1 VKIDV
6 NDLYRSLP
14 AMLSFF
20 PTFLPFLLFAF
31 VASITP
37 GPTNILVLS
46 HSARYGFAAAV
57 PIIFGACASAA
68 TLVLLVG
75 TGAGTSLSAL
85 PIVLSAMQWL
95 GVAWLSYLA
104 WQIFSA
110 PAVALETQGNDRRLS
125 CMGAAGLQLINPKT
139 WMMALAVVSV
149 FAGAG
154 EQRLLHVMYLS
165 LAFFLISLPCLGA
178 WALLGTGS
186 QRWLRSPRAM
196 QHFNRCMGLLL
207 LGSAWL
213 SALA

>member
-1 VKIDV
+1 
-6 NDLYRSLP
+6 
-14 AMLSFF
+14 MLSTF
-20 PTFLPFLLFAF
+20 PTLLPFLLFAF

-46 HSARYGFAAAV
+46 NSARYGLGAAV

-75 TGAGTSLSAL
+75 SGAGSWLSAL
-85 PIVLSAMQWL
+85 PAVQTAMQWV

-110 PAVALETQGNDRRLS
+110 PAAAITSQSTDARLGL
-125 CMGAAGLQLINPKT
+125 MGAAGLQLINPKT

-149 FAGAG
+149 FAGGG
-154 EQRLLHVMYLS
+154 EQRLGQVMVLS
-165 LAFFLISLPCLGA
+165 LAFFLISMPCLA
-178 WALLGTGS
+178 VWALLGAGS
-186 QRWLRSPRAM
+186 TRWLRSPRAM
-196 QHFNRCMGLLL
+196 QRLNRCMALLL

-213 SALA
+213 SLWA